1 MNARSSGSID
11 VGVSK
16 NGPVP
21 SGSMVIAPSLAK
33 NVARSLR
40 KSVARDAS

>member
-16 NGPVP
+16 NGPAP

-33 NVARSLR
+33 RVAIRCW
-40 KSVARDAS
+40 AASAAGG